1 MDDYRFELA
10 SPRDA
15 SRIAALSRHLI
26 EDGLRPTWPA
36 ERVLCHIKRTDSV
49 VLTARFPGPLTV
61 QLAGF
66 AIMQFGDDHAHLN
79 LLAVE
84 AGHQRRGLGRRL
96 LSWLHDSARVAG
108 TFDLSLELRANN
120 VGARR
125 FYESLGYQAGDLIPG
140 YYQGLEDAQ
149 RMRCDLRVGQGRL
162 TA

>member
-26 EDGLRPTWPA
+26 EDGLRPSWPA
-36 ERVLCHIKRTDSV
+36 DRILCHIKRTDSV
-49 VLTARFPGPLTV
+49 VLTARFRGPLTV
-61 QLAGF
+61 QLAAF

-79 LLAVE
+79 LLAVDT
-84 AGHQRRGLGRRL
+84 GHQRRGLGRRL
-96 LSWLHDSARVAG
+96 VSWLHDSARVAG
-108 TFDLSLELRANN
+108 TFDLGLELRANN

-125 FYESLGYQAGDLIPG
+125 FYESLGYQAGALIPG